1 MLVDNKFFYI
11 SLPRCGSTSFHYSCI
26 INGIDVK
33 SVDSNVN
40 FNNSK
45 VDFTNVEQSDIMNFI
60 DHGHDTLIELQKKY
74 GYDLPIIAVNRNKHE
89 RFYSLYKHIIFD
101 LDRVGLTDLSYTF
114 ANFTLDELFF
124 FTKND
129 LISNDAKINRI
140 KKYLFDNQ
148 YKTNNSKLELHDY
161 VVNILNIFLSPISH
175 WTNNNPNIIWFEFD
189 KLDKL
194 DEWVTNTICK
204 PFKMESLNS
213 SKHIKCNIEL
223 NDEFI
228 KRYND
233 IYDYYD
239 IQKINKTL
247 I

>member
-194 DEWVTNTICK
+194 DEWVTKTICK